1 MTMLQDADAKT
12 VNEWLRDG
20 RAVLIDV
27 REPGEH
33 ARENIPGAYLAPLSA
48 FDPDALTGDRD
59 KIAVFH
65 CASGNRTRMNAG
77 LLLATGFKAIYHLK
91 GGIAA
96 WKAAG
101 LPVRA
106 STGR

>member
-1 MTMLQDADAKT
+1 MRTLHDADAKT
-12 VNEWLRDG
+12 VNEWLQAG
-20 RAVLIDV
+20 SAVLIDV

-33 ARENIPGAYLAPLSA
+33 TRENIPGARLVPLSA
-48 FDPDALTGDRD
+48 FDPAALGGDGD

-65 CASGNRTRMNAG
+65 CASGNRTRMNAA
-77 LLLATGFKAIYHLK
+77 LLLATGYKTIYHLK

-101 LPVRA
+101 LPIRA